1 MTNPSILTNDT
12 HSSQTNRSSRTA
24 TLVIVAHPDLEH
36 SRINRRLAEELERR
50 GNVTVH
56 RLYEAYPDEKIDIAT
71 EQALLMAHDR
81 VVLQFPFFWY
91 SSPSLLKK
99 WMDEVFEFGWAHGP
113 GGVKLNGKELIIAIS
128 SGGSPSMYQAGG
140 FHNYSYSELLR
151 PFQQTANLTGMVYRS
166 PFVIGR
172 IREVSD
178 EQLEKYAA
186 EYADYVEGEKA
197 LSGTTSA

>member
-1 MTNPSILTNDT
+1 M
-12 HSSQTNRSSRTA
+12 A
-24 TLVIVAHPDLEH
+24 TLVIVAHPDLEQ

-56 RLYEAYPDEKIDIAT
+56 RLYETYPDEKIDIER
-71 EQALLMAHDR
+71 EQALLLAHDR

-113 GGVKLNGKELIIAIS
+113 GGVNLKGKELIIAIS

-151 PFQQTANLTGMVYRS
+151 PFQQTANLTGMIYRS
-166 PFVIGR
+166 PFIIGR
-172 IREVSD
+172 IREVTD

-186 EYADYVEGEKA
+186 EYANYVEGEKVVT
-197 LSGTTSA
+197 GTSA

>member
-1 MTNPSILTNDT
+1 MSNHSTPSG
-12 HSSQTNRSSRTA
+12 SAA
-24 TLVIVAHPDLEH
+24 TLVIVAHPDLES
-36 SRINRRLAEELERR
+36 SRINKRLAAELERR

-56 RLYEAYPDEKIDIAT
+56 RLYETYPDEKIDAAR
-71 EQALLMAHDR
+71 EQALLTAHDR

-99 WMDEVFEFGWAHGP
+99 WLDVVFELGFAHGK
-113 GGVKLNGKELIIAIS
+113 GGDKLNGKELLIAIS
-128 SGGSPSMYQAGG
+128 SGGAQSMFQAGG

-151 PFQQTANLTGMVYRS
+151 PFQQTANLTGMIYRQA
-166 PFVIGR
+166 FVVSG

-186 EYADYVEGEKA
+186 DYADYVEGRPA
-197 LSGTTSA
+197 LSGTKG